1 MVTRKVR
8 TKGML
13 CDVTAGKVDL
23 SEYEKLDEAWRELGL
38 AAPARRALV
47 NNKILK
53 LSDLKKFKKEEV
65 AAFHGMGPNAMSLL
79 AKAKA
84 PFKK

>member
-1 MVTRKVR
+1 MTKQSKSNCPV
-8 TKGML
+8 TKGEVDL
-13 CDVTAGKVDL
+13 GAYSKVDGVW
-23 SEYEKLDEAWRELGL
+23 KELGL

-53 LSDLKKFKKEEV
+53 LADLKRFTIDQV
-65 AAFHGMGPNAMSLL
+65 ADFHGMGPNALTLL
-79 AKAKA
+79 KKAKA